1 MRDLFS
7 DSDQRSVLSPMTLTI
22 PASGIVETLKRK
34 EVTTM
39 TYQKPELT
47 VLGEAA
53 RLIQGS
59 KSGGTD
65 HPDPQTVLDCELD
78 D

>member
-1 MRDLFS
+1 
-7 DSDQRSVLSPMTLTI
+7 
-22 PASGIVETLKRK
+22 
-34 EVTTM
+34 M

-47 VLGEAA
+47 VLGEAD
-53 RLIQGS
+53 RMIQGN

-65 HPDPQTVLDCELD
+65 HPDPQNVLDCELD